1 MDKQKNED
9 ISFEKQTQ
17 RFSGEDVKTTL
28 RDIKSVSQF
37 RDGRKWL
44 TMLLEILF
52 IQLLPTVSQW
62 EFVRHETS
70 TISSHEG
77 KPLPCYNTQFPG

>member
-37 RDGRKWL
+37 RDGNVHLCQFRRKWL
-44 TMLLEILF
+44 NHV
-52 IQLLPTVSQW
+52 VSDLIYST
-62 EFVRHETS
+62 TS
-70 TISSHEG
+70 NCFSVGICST
-77 KPLPCYNTQFPG
+77 